1 MIDVPTFI
9 RTFLGVQGTGT
20 TVGNTGECVGLVE
33 KWLQHNGKPSI
44 PGNAKDLIANAPHA
58 DYKATLNLPSNYPP
72 VGAVVCWDGTWGG
85 GYGHTAIVV
94 ASNLN
99 KLVVFEQNDPTGAAP
114 LVATHTYAGV
124 SGWLTW

>member
-9 RTFLGVQGTGT
+9 RIFLGARGTGT

-44 PGNAKDLIANAPHA
+44 PGNAKDLIANADP
-58 DYKATLNLPSNYPP
+58 KAFKVTANLPSNYPP
-72 VGAVVCWDGTWGG
+72 PGAVVCWDSSWGA

-94 ASNLN
+94 ASNVNQLA
-99 KLVVFEQNDPTGAAP
+99 VFEQNDPLGAAP
-114 LVATHTYAGV
+114 LVATHSYAGV